1 MTQGV
6 LIFAFNNEETDY
18 LAMAEWSAGNIRR
31 HLNLPTSVVTNANYT
46 GTAFDRVIYADAESG
61 GTRYFE
67 DYDTTVTWHNAGRV
81 NAYDLTPYDQTI
93 VLDADYVVGTNN
105 LKRLLNARTDFM
117 CHKLAFDLA
126 GQTDM
131 RGLNT
136 FGKFDMPMWWATV
149 MIFRKSNTA
158 RYIFD
163 CMQMVR
169 DNWQHY
175 RDLYNIDRATYRNDF
190 ALSIALGIVSG
201 HTMKVDDIP
210 WALASVMP
218 NTQLMR
224 WIDTDSYIITY
235 TDSDQKLK
243 HMSFE
248 GIDFHAMGKK
258 HLGDIVETDRRTR
271 LLDSSY

>member
-18 LAMAEWSAGNIRR
+18 LAMAEWSAHNVRR
-31 HLNLPTSVVTNANYT
+31 HLNLPTSVVTNVEYT
-46 GTAFDRVIYADAESG
+46 GTAFDRVIHAAAESG

-67 DYDTTVTWHNAGRV
+67 DYNTTVTWHNAGRV
-81 NAYDLTPYDQTI
+81 DAYRLTPYDQTI
-93 VLDADYVVGTNN
+93 VLDADYVVASNN
-105 LKRLLNARTDFM
+105 LKRLLNASQDFL
-117 CHKLAFDLA
+117 CHRLAFDLA

-131 RGLNT
+131 RGLNV
-136 FGKFDMPMWWATV
+136 FGQYNMPMWWATV
-149 MIFRKSNTA
+149 MMFRKSNTA
-158 RYIFD
+158 QYIFD

-169 DNWQHY
+169 NNWQHY

-201 HTMKVDDIP
+201 HTMKVDEIP

-218 NTQLMR
+218 NTNLMR
-224 WIDTDSYIITY
+224 FLEPDSYVIQY
-235 TDSDQKLK
+235 TDSEQKRK
-243 HMSFE
+243 TMSFE

-258 HLGDIVETDRRTR
+258 HLGDIVETDRRAR
-271 LLDSSY
+271 LLDSSN